1 MRFAVCHK
9 THYTYATPGAFAVQR
24 LRLTP
29 VNNRAQTIHSW
40 SIEAPDI
47 EHAAEYVDGFG
58 NRVHLITHCKPYSE
72 LTITAEGEVE
82 TSDEGGV
89 LGDLGEMANP
99 LLFLRSTPL
108 TLSSPGI
115 DALTERL
122 SADSRQLNALHHL
135 LEGIAGRVA
144 YVTDSTTAFT
154 TAAEAFDAGQGVC
167 QDHAHI
173 FIAAARNLGIPGRYV
188 TGYLHVEGQERATAH
203 HAWAEVHVRGL
214 GWVGFDPANNIC
226 PTEHYVRLACGFDA
240 ASAAPISGT
249 RRGGG
254 SEALKVD
261 VMVRQQQQ

>member
-1 MRFAVCHK
+1 MRFLVRHT
-9 THYTYATPGAFAVQR
+9 THYAYASPGAFAVQR

-29 VNNRAQTIHSW
+29 TSNRAQTILSW

-72 LTITAEGEVE
+72 LTITAGGEVE

-89 LGDLGEMANP
+89 LGNLPEVANP

-108 TLSSPGI
+108 TESSPAI
-115 DALTERL
+115 DALTERV
-122 SADSRQLNALHHL
+122 SAEPRPLNALHHL
-135 LEGIAGRVA
+135 LEAIATRVA
-144 YVTDSTTAFT
+144 YVTESTTAFT
-154 TAAEAFDAGQGVC
+154 TAAQAFQAGQGVC

-173 FIAAARNLGIPGRYV
+173 FIAAARRLRIPGRYV
-188 TGYLHVEGQERATAH
+188 TGYLHVEGQENATAH
-203 HAWAEVHVRGL
+203 HAWAEVHVGNL

-226 PTEHYVRLACGFDA
+226 PTERYVRLACGFDA
-240 ASAAPISGT
+240 AAAAPISGT

-254 SEALKVD
+254 SEALTVD
-261 VMVRQQQQ
+261 VMVQQQQQ